1 MTIEGMRRDV
11 DVSMSLATI
20 SGYAR
25 GCREMKTFHLIL
37 AMAWPACAWAHAEDR
52 YVDAEAASKA
62 KVLVGEARALYI
74 KVDEAC
80 RNPSATGLLY
90 EVAEDV
96 VRKLDGWP
104 DHYQKKQALT
114 SYHACRQSLVN
125 VKSYAY
131 ACAQGGGN
139 DRAMKYMQRRW
150 AEDSSACDEAIR
162 VSELAR

>member
-1 MTIEGMRRDV
+1 
-11 DVSMSLATI
+11 
-20 SGYAR
+20 
-25 GCREMKTFHLIL
+25 MKTFHLIL

-104 DHYQKKQALT
+104 DHYQKQQALT